1 MTSSHTSPHT
11 SPHISSRTR
20 GPDEVLSALGAAG
33 ILPVLRTPDASAVR
47 DQVHRL
53 RESGAR
59 VVELTT
65 SIPVWDGLLAGLTAD
80 LPDMVTGMGT
90 VTESTVADRAL
101 DSGASFLVSPYPVP
115 DVRRTAERSA
125 ALLVEGG
132 MTPGEL
138 AAASASGIAKVFP
151 AHVGGTRYLRSLAPV
166 LPGCR
171 LVPSGGIALSEVPD
185 WLAAGAFAVSV
196 GSELFAA
203 DALAGHFAA
212 ARERR
217 SGVPR

>member
-1 MTSSHTSPHT
+1 MTSSHTSPHGGA
-11 SPHISSRTR
+11 RTR
-20 GPDEVLSALGAAG
+20 GPDEVLGALGAAG
-33 ILPVLRTPDASAVR
+33 ILPVLRTADASAAR
-47 DQVHRL
+47 DQVQQL
-53 RESGAR
+53 WESGAR

-65 SIPVWDGLLAGLTAD
+65 SIPGWQGLLAGLTAD
-80 LPDMVTGMGT
+80 LPDMVFGMGT
-90 VTESTVADRAL
+90 VTEPAVADLAL

-115 DVRRTAERSA
+115 DVRRTTERSG

-138 AAASASGIAKVFP
+138 AAVGASGIAKVFP

-185 WLAAGAFAVSV
+185 WFAAGAFAVSV

-203 DALAGHFAA
+203 DDLAGHFAD